1 MTVVCTSSWA
11 NADDDEQD
19 DSEEEEEDEEDW
31 WLEDLVLP
39 LKKWKKQESGET
51 KFNVYEFGRHFVLI
65 EEVQYTKATQTHIW
79 VAHSGTY

>member
-1 MTVVCTSSWA
+1 MSVSVTVVCTSSWA

-39 LKKWKKQESGET
+39 LKKFKKQESG
-51 KFNVYEFGRHFVLI
+51 
-65 EEVQYTKATQTHIW
+65 
-79 VAHSGTY
+79 